1 MRRSTLN
8 FKAHLQTTRFS
19 RPIDD
24 ENNGVAKRVSVTEP
38 GEMEYC
44 IVPGLG

>member
-1 MRRSTLN
+1 MKRWTLN
-8 FKAHLQTTRFS
+8 FKAHSQTTRFS

-24 ENNGVAKRVSVTEP
+24 EDNGVAKRVLVTEP

-44 IVPGLG
+44 IVPGLD